1 MSDALA
7 QADIVI
13 TSSASPEPVITP
25 GDVRAALAQRPA
37 RQLLIIDIAVPRDV
51 DPAVAE
57 IPNVRLFD
65 IDHLQALVTENKNAR
80 KQEVVKAERIVDDGI
95 DKFTDWVRARSVV
108 PTVASLQARAEAV
121 RTAEVTRTLNGRNDL
136 TPAQQRRVEA
146 MSKAI
151 VKKMLHDPIA
161 RLKGADG
168 ERYAAAVRELFDLD
182 SDESTADPQA

>member
-1 MSDALA
+1 
-7 QADIVI
+7 
-13 TSSASPEPVITP
+13 
-25 GDVRAALAQRPA
+25 
-37 RQLLIIDIAVPRDV
+37 
-51 DPAVAE
+51 
-57 IPNVRLFD
+57 
-65 IDHLQALVTENKNAR
+65 
-80 KQEVVKAERIVDDGI
+80 VVKAERMVDEGI

-182 SDESTADPQA
+182 SDESTADPRA